1 MRRFLLALLAL
12 VLISPAMYSQSK
24 TYSVQFDT
32 TSYSAFKLEFG
43 FRSVEGEQLDTETL
57 QFGALAESDG
67 PWSASSSFQIYWSVT
82 SENPL
87 TLLLGFSDQANP
99 KLVNAS
105 DSDDKVDWS
114 LTWENGNKTIDSSN
128 DSKLSDVAY
137 SHAGEA
143 NKNIEGLSY
152 VTATVTF
159 SPDQEGSA
167 LEKFSLGKYKGRISL
182 TVKTRG

>member
-12 VLISPAMYSQSK
+12 VLISPVMYSKS
-24 TYSVQFDT
+24 YSVQFDT
-32 TSYSAFKLEFG
+32 TNYSAFKLEFG
-43 FRSVEGEQLDTETL
+43 FRTVEGEQLDTETL
-57 QFGALAESDG
+57 QFGALTESDG
-67 PWSASSSFQIYWSVT
+67 TWSASSSFQIYWSVT
-82 SENPL
+82 SESPL
-87 TLLLGFSDQANP
+87 TLLLGFYDQSNP
-99 KLVNAS
+99 KLVNAN

-114 LTWENGNKTIDSSN
+114 LTWENGIKTIDSSN

-159 SPDQEGSA
+159 SPDQDKSA
-167 LEKFSLGKYKGRISL
+167 LQKFSLGKYTGSISL
-182 TVKTRG
+182 TIKTEG

>member
-12 VLISPAMYSQSK
+12 VLICPAMYSQSK

-32 TSYSAFKLEFG
+32 TGYSAFKLEFG
-43 FRSVEGEQLDTETL
+43 FRTVEGEQLDTETL
-57 QFGALAESDG
+57 QFGALTESDG
-67 PWSASSSFQIYWSVT
+67 TWSASSSFQIYWSVT
-82 SENPL
+82 SKNPL

-99 KLVNAS
+99 KLVNAN

-128 DSKLSDVAY
+128 DSKLSAVAY

-167 LEKFSLGKYKGRISL
+167 LEKFSLGKYKGSISL
-182 TVKTRG
+182 TVKTVG